1 MEVRGGGESSGK
13 KETIR
18 EEKERRPEQWRQDPG
33 DPEEGNNKS

>member
-18 EEKERRPEQWRQDPG
+18 EEKERRPE
-33 DPEEGNNKS
+33 